1 MDGGDVEQVVRD
13 IHKTLQAIV
22 EEDLTK
28 DLFDEAFLIS
38 RLSNLLKPTS
48 EGTLPLQKS
57 TKLPKVLRMITILM
71 IQSNCEACNRDLVQ
85 SKLLNLVQLV
95 IQYYKHLQP
104 TPFDQINLCLDGILL
119 KPSPASVGL
128 LLDNDHML
136 ANKLLNTTMD
146 ICDDILKLLNE
157 HSEKNQQD
165 SASFEVWFKVLKTL
179 QSKILLSPYTSLYTN
194 V

>member
-1 MDGGDVEQVVRD
+1 M
-13 IHKTLQAIV
+13 
-22 EEDLTK
+22 
-28 DLFDEAFLIS
+28 
-38 RLSNLLKPTS
+38 
-48 EGTLPLQKS
+48 
-57 TKLPKVLRMITILM
+57 
-71 IQSNCEACNRDLVQ
+71 
-85 SKLLNLVQLV
+85 
-95 IQYYKHLQP
+95 
-104 TPFDQINLCLDGILL
+104 
-119 KPSPASVGL
+119 
-128 LLDNDHML
+128 LDNDHML